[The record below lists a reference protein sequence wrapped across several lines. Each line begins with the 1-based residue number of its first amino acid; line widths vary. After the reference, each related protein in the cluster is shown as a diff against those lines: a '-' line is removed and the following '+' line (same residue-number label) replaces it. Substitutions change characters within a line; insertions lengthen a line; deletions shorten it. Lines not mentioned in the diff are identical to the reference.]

1 MMANCNRCGDTYPP
15 GRAALGYRTC
25 LPCGDVAARQ
35 VKFTVMIPFSKGAYQ
50 VVSRE
55 DVAHTNPKR

>member
-1 MMANCNRCGDTYPP
+1 MANCNRCGDTYPP